1 MSQTPRAQ
9 PSRPIV
15 LLVGPT
21 AGGKT
26 ALSTA
31 LARGLPGGGEC
42 INADSM
48 QVYVGMDIGT
58 ATPTPEER
66 GDVPHHLLD
75 VADPASAGFT
85 VATWLEQA
93 EALIAD
99 IRSRGRW
106 PIVVGGTNL
115 YVRSLLEGVFDGPA
129 GDPTLRAELEALSNE
144 VLRAKLLE
152 VDSAATERI
161 HPNDRRRTIR
171 AIEVARLTGRS
182 ISSQQ
187 VEWDGAIKGREDVV
201 LVGMDWPVEAINSRI
216 NARVRQ
222 MMAAGFLDEVRA
234 LKAANRL
241 GVQAKEAVGY
251 RELDAHLSGE
261 LSLDDAVERIKIR
274 TRRLGKQQRTW
285 LRRMRSV
292 QPGLWIAPD
301 GQSEDQLVAAVTV
314 WLAELGF
321 C

>member
-1 MSQTPRAQ
+1 MSPTSRAQ

-31 LARGLPGGGEC
+31 LARQLPGGGEC

-58 ATPTPEER
+58 ATPAPGER

-75 VADPASAGFT
+75 IADPTSTGFT

-93 EALIAD
+93 ESVID
-99 IRSRGRW
+99 EIRDRGRW

-129 GDPTLRAELEALSNE
+129 ADPSLRAELEALSSE
-144 VLRAKLLE
+144 VLRTRLLD
-152 VDSAATERI
+152 VDPAAAERI

-187 VEWDGAIKGREDVV
+187 VEWDGAIRGREDVV
-201 LVGMDWPVEAINSRI
+201 LVGLDWPVDVINGRI
-216 NARVRQ
+216 NARVKR
-222 MMAAGFLDEVRA
+222 MMAEGFLEEVRT
-234 LKAANRL
+234 LKAEDRL
-241 GVQAKEAVGY
+241 GPQAREAVGY

-261 LSLDDAVERIKIR
+261 LSLDEAVERIKIR

-285 LRRMRSV
+285 LRRLRSV
-292 QPGLWIAPD
+292 QPGLWLTPD
-301 GQSEDQLVAAVTV
+301 GQSESQLVATV
-314 WLAELGF
+314 RGWLAELGF